1 MVLAVR
7 WIAGLTALIVLIQAM
22 LIGQSLF
29 LADPGKQV
37 LHGWLGN
44 VSYLAAIVLFVN
56 AVKGISALQALYPE
70 IQFVHCNDRGALL
83 AGELA
88 DADIYM
94 GWLNRE
100 LFLAAPR
107 LKWIQSPSSGVNY
120 YLDVPE
126 IVTGEVLL
134 TSASG
139 THAAGVADSTVGMIL
154 AITRGLQAAAVDQAN
169 KVWNPGAIR
178 PKLKELTGSTVGIIG
193 LGAIGRAFAQRIKA
207 FDTRVIA
214 VDLNPNAAS
223 PHVDRVQGLD
233 KLDDLLAESDYV
245 VVLVPYTAQTSNMIG
260 AAQLA
265 KMKPDALLVP
275 MSRGGIVDQNALIA
289 ALKAGTIGGVSS
301 DVFCP
306 EPLPADSELW
316 TLPNSFIAPHIAG
329 GTQFEGKYVLEIF
342 TENLGR
348 LLRNQLPL
356 RNQVNKQAGF

>member
-1 MVLAVR
+1 MKVLVGANPM
-7 WIAGLTALIVLIQAM
+7 GLE
-22 LIGQSLF
+22 
-29 LADPGKQV
+29 
-37 LHGWLGN
+37 
-44 VSYLAAIVLFVN
+44 
-56 AVKGISALQALYPE
+56 KGFSDLQAQYPD
-70 IQFVHCNDRGALL
+70 IQFVFCSDRGDTL
-83 AGELA
+83 ARELA

-94 GWLNRE
+94 GGLNRD
-100 LFLAAPR
+100 LFLAAQKLR
-107 LKWIQSPSSGVNY
+107 WIQSPSSGVNY
-120 YLDVPE
+120 YCDIPE
-126 IVTGEVLL
+126 LRDGDVLL

-154 AITRGLQAAAVDQAN
+154 AITRGLQASAVDQAN
-169 KVWNPGAIR
+169 RVWNPVAIR

-193 LGAIGRAFAQRIKA
+193 LGQIGRAFAQRIKA

-214 VDLNPNAAS
+214 VDLNPNATS

-245 VVLVPYTAQTSNMIG
+245 VVLVPYTAQTQNMIG

-275 MSRGGIVDQNALIA
+275 MSRGGIVDETALVA
-289 ALKAGTIGGVSS
+289 ALKSGQIGGVAA
-301 DVFCP
+301 DVFRT

-316 TLPNSFIAPHIAG
+316 TLPNSFVAAHIAG

-342 TENLGR
+342 AENLGR